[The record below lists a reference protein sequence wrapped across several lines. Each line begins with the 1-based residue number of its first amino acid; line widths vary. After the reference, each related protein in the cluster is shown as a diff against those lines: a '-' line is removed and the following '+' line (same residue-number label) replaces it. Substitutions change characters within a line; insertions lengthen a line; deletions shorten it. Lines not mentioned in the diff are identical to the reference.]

1 MLNVLIV
8 DDEQIVRVYLQ
19 SMMNWEEHG
28 CEIVGTC
35 KNGIEALEVLKT
47 TQVDIV
53 LTDLKMPKMNGLQ
66 LIEEIKTRNLVT
78 KVIVLSN
85 HSDYDLVR
93 QAMKLGA
100 MDYFIKIN
108 LQAEDL
114 LSLIEQV
121 KVEVNEL
128 QLKQRLLQEE
138 EKRDIEQFKIGRK
151 SFLTT
156 VLKGDIYYSEL
167 ELEQYGKMYHLF
179 EPQMSLYRL
188 RMKESDKIEHE
199 QFPFLDAI
207 IAEQFNGF
215 DYDVVHLNQE
225 KVLVILYER
234 EVLEEPVVTDKWLK
248 VVRQIHQYL
257 NTDLQASK
265 RLVIDSMRKLTACT
279 KLFQES
285 SSTDKNNPIISDHEL
300 AHYRPEIQL
309 VLSYIHEHYVERITL
324 QDLAAYAC
332 LNEAY
337 LSRLFK
343 VETNK
348 TLNSYLNELRIYKA
362 KQLLKQPDI
371 MVKEVAQLVGIKDQ
385 LYFNRVFKKF
395 CGENPTE
402 YQERVKKVHF

>member
-1 MLNVLIV
+1 MLNILIV
-8 DDEQIVRVYLQ
+8 DDEQIIRVYLQ
-19 SMMNWEEHG
+19 SMLNWEEQG
-28 CEIVGTC
+28 CHIVGTC
-35 KNGIEALEVLKT
+35 KNGYDALEIMKSVP
-47 TQVDIV
+47 VDLV

-66 LIEEIKTRNLVT
+66 LIEEMKSNQIEA

-108 LQAEDL
+108 LEAEDL
-114 LSLIEQV
+114 LGLIEQV
-121 KVEVNEL
+121 KLEVSEK
-128 QLKQRLLQEE
+128 QLKRRKLEEE
-138 EKRDIEQFKIGRK
+138 EKQDLEQFKIGRK
-151 SFLTT
+151 SFITT
-156 VLKGDIYYSEL
+156 VLKGDIYYSEA
-167 ELEQYGKMYHLF
+167 ELEQYAKMYQLF
-179 EPQMSLYRL
+179 APQLSLYRL
-188 RMKESDKIEHE
+188 RMKENDKIELD
-199 QFPFLDAI
+199 QFPYLDAI
-207 IAEQFNGF
+207 IAEHFSGYDF
-215 DYDVVHLNQE
+215 DVVHLNQE
-225 KVLVILYER
+225 KVLVILYEH
-234 EVLEEPVVTDKWLK
+234 EVLEEPVVTDRWLK
-248 VVRQIHQYL
+248 VVRHIHHYL

-265 RLVIDSMRKLTACT
+265 RVVIDSMRKLTACT
-279 KLFQES
+279 KLFQEQ
-285 SSTDKNNPIISDHEL
+285 STDDKNNPIISDNEL
-300 AHYRPEIQL
+300 SHYRPEIQL
-309 VLSYIHEHYVERITL
+309 VLNYIHEHYVERITL
-324 QDLAAYAC
+324 QDLAVYAC

-343 VETNK
+343 VETKK